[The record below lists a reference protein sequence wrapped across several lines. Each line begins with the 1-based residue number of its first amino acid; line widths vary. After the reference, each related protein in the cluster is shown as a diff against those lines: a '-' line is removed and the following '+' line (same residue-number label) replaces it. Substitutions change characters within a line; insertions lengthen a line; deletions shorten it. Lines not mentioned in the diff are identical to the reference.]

1 MITWGAPIWLYLW
14 LAGMAGGAYFG
25 AFLAEIRT
33 TTRKGLLRLATYL
46 GIPLAVV
53 GVTLLIIDLGEPL
66 RFWHLITHFNF
77 TSPMSMGT
85 WILALWVSIAVI
97 LVIAWWIEDH
107 RPEMLKTGM
116 RRVVQVLTWADLVLS
131 IMLMS
136 YTGVLLATS
145 NQPMWA
151 GTLLLPSLFVTSA
164 VSTGI
169 AILVFTILITRNS
182 WKFPTKTVGRLI
194 EADAV
199 VIFIELI
206 VLVGYVF
213 WLNAG
218 SLPGTHEAMRML
230 TTGVLAARFWIG
242 VVLLALLIPLAINV
256 SHWGKDIAEK
266 RSLWTT
272 AVASSACVLLGAMIL
287 RGIMVIGGQLI

>member
-25 AFLAEIRT
+25 AFLAEIRS

-66 RFWHLITHFNF
+66 RFWHLITNLSF

-107 RPEMLKTGM
+107 RPTMFKAWI
-116 RRVVQVLTWADLVLS
+116 RRLVNVLTWADLIFS

-169 AILVFTILITRNS
+169 AILVFTILINASKVAAFINLCDCQSTLTNPQIVSKLQFLMKKMKARTRRAFE
-182 WKFPTKTVGRLI
+182 WFL
-194 EADAV
+194 
-199 VIFIELI
+199 
-206 VLVGYVF
+206 
-213 WLNAG
+213 
-218 SLPGTHEAMRML
+218 
-230 TTGVLAARFWIG
+230 
-242 VVLLALLIPLAINV
+242 
-256 SHWGKDIAEK
+256 
-266 RSLWTT
+266 
-272 AVASSACVLLGAMIL
+272 
-287 RGIMVIGGQLI
+287 